1 MTASKHKQAS
11 PISSGEQFLEQ
22 AFEHMQLE
30 TDMRHLLRAC
40 YREVRFELP
49 LKRDDGSMAL
59 FTGYR
64 VQHDQ
69 NLGPFK
75 GGLRFHPD
83 VDMDHFVALAR
94 LMTWKCALLG
104 LPFGGAKGGVNCDPE
119 TLSER
124 ELENL
129 TKRLVSRLDMI
140 IGPDRDIPAPDMG
153 TGPQQMAWIVDAY
166 AHRFGY
172 EPGVVTGKPVSLG
185 GSHGRLQATGR
196 GVAQITELA
205 ATAQGLEIGDSSVAI
220 QGFGNVGSNVARFLY
235 ERGAKVVAVSDVG
248 GGKYDG
254 DGLQLKPLFDSQTA
268 PDRPISSP
276 EVELAGD
283 EIYNDD
289 LLELEVDI
297 LIPAAIGHVITAD
310 NADRV
315 KAGLIVEAANM
326 PIDCTA
332 DEALTERGIP
342 VVPDLLANAG
352 GVTVSYLEWVQN
364 KGRYQWPEEK
374 VNRELKSRLDQAWRE
389 VSDRAGKE
397 DVSLRLA
404 GYVTAIERVVNAIHL
419 RGI

>member
-1 MTASKHKQAS
+1 MNDNKTGSTS
-11 PISSGEQFLEQ
+11 PIHSGEQFLEH
-22 AFEHMQLE
+22 AFDQLEME

-75 GGLRFHPD
+75 GGLRYHPD

-119 TLSER
+119 SLSTR

-153 TGPQQMAWIVDAY
+153 TGQQEMAWIVDAY

-172 EPGVVTGKPVSLG
+172 APGVVTGKPVSLG

-196 GVAQITELA
+196 GVAQVAELA
-205 ATAQGLEIGDSSVAI
+205 AAAGGMEIGDASVAI
-220 QGFGNVGSNVARFLY
+220 QGFGNVGSNAARFLH

-248 GGKYDG
+248 GGKYDA
-254 DGLQLKPLFDSQTA
+254 DGLGLQTLFDNQDGS
-268 PDRPISSP
+268 DRPVSSP
-276 EVELAGD
+276 KAEISGD
-283 EIYNDD
+283 EITNDD

-310 NADRV
+310 NVDRIQ
-315 KAGLIVEAANM
+315 AGLVVEAANM

-332 DEALTERGIP
+332 DKALADRGVP

-364 KGRYQWPEEK
+364 QGRYQWPEEK
-374 VNRELKSRLDQAWRE
+374 VNRELKSRLDQAWQE
-389 VSDRAGKE
+389 VSERADAE
-397 DVSLRLA
+397 SVSLRMA
-404 GYVTAIERVVNAIHL
+404 AYKTAIERVVNAIHL

>member
-1 MTASKHKQAS
+1 MAQCATPLH
-11 PISSGEQFLEQ
+11 SGEQFLDR
-22 AFEHMQLE
+22 AFEQLHIE
-30 TDMRHLLRAC
+30 ADMRHLLRAC

-69 NLGPFK
+69 SLGPFK

-83 VDMDHFVALAR
+83 VDMEHFVALAR

-104 LPFGGAKGGVNCDPE
+104 LPFGGGKGGVDCDPE
-119 TLSER
+119 ELSAR

-129 TKRLVSRLDMI
+129 TKRLVSRLDMV

-153 TGPQQMAWIVDAY
+153 TGPQEMAWIVDAY

-172 EPGVVTGKPVSLG
+172 APGVVTGKPVELG
-185 GSHGRLQATGR
+185 GSLGRLEATGR

-205 ATAQGLEIGDSSVAI
+205 AAAEGLDIAEASVAI

-235 ERGAKVVAVSDVG
+235 DSGAKVVAVSDVG
-248 GGKYDG
+248 GGKHDAG
-254 DGLQLKPLFDSQTA
+254 GLKLDPLFKANGKS
-268 PDRPISSP
+268 DRPISA
-276 EVELAGD
+276 ENAELVGD
-283 EIYNDD
+283 EISNED

-297 LIPAAIGHVITAD
+297 LIPAAIGHVITSK
-310 NADRV
+310 NVERV
-315 KAGLIVEAANM
+315 KAGLVVEAANM
-326 PIDCTA
+326 PVDCEA
-332 DEALTERGIP
+332 DEALADRGIS

-364 KGRYQWPEEK
+364 QARYQWSEKK
-374 VNRELKSRLDQAWRE
+374 VNEVLKDRMDKAWQE
-389 VSDRAGKE
+389 VSARTKKDN
-397 DVSLRLA
+397 VSLRLA
-404 GYVTAIERVVNAIHL
+404 AYIIAVERVVNAILL